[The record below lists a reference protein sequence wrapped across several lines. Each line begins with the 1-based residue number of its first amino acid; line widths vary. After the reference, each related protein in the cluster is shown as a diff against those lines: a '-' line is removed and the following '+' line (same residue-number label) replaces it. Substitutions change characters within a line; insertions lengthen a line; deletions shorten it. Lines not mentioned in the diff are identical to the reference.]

1 MTISGLKDGK
11 SNGHAMFSTSSAG
24 EKKPLLNK
32 EQTQPATEADQISN
46 ARIISTL
53 AKYLWMKDNFEF
65 RFRVIAAL
73 TLLVGA
79 KV

>member
-1 MTISGLKDGK
+1 
-11 SNGHAMFSTSSAG
+11 MFSTSSAG

>member
-1 MTISGLKDGK
+1 MP
-11 SNGHAMFSTSSAG
+11 NGYAMLSTSSSDDG
-24 EKKPLLNK
+24 GPKKPIVKK
-32 EQTQPATEADQISN
+32 EETEAAAEPDQISN

-73 TLLVGA
+73 SLLVGA